1 MKNRDASD
9 ESSRG
14 GLAPEH
20 VAPAYP
26 LTSCGDVSLFY
37 SPGGQ
42 KDVKKAFSC
51 PDSVITSRRMTISEI
66 IQKSEKGINA

>member
-20 VAPAYP
+20 VAPAHS
-26 LTSCGDVSLFY
+26 LTSCGDSSLFY

-42 KDVKKAFSC
+42 KDVTKAFSKSLLVTKMSQKPS
-51 PDSVITSRRMTISEI
+51 PDV
-66 IQKSEKGINA
+66 